1 MDNAYLLLVLLVVA
15 VVAGWSLARWQ
26 HRSKIKSSLPDAYL
40 SGLDYLID
48 NRTEEAIESFIE
60 ALEINSN
67 TLSAHIALAKLL
79 RRKGDV
85 DRAVRIHESLLSRP
99 GLSELDRQRV
109 NLALARDFHALGL
122 LDRSEESLK
131 ALLRES
137 KDSQLRI
144 RAMRLLI
151 RLYEQEAEWQTAL
164 DVAQQLPAQ
173 ERSQLK
179 VELSHYFSE
188 RAEQLIAEG
197 DTNGARQRLEQALNE
212 DAGCVRANLTLA
224 RILQQQAQWRASIN
238 ALQQVPN
245 QDPQFIPEILRGLRR
260 AYEACDDEAGFR
272 EYLQK
277 LQESH
282 PSTSAMLALAEY
294 KRDREGVLS
303 AGLYITESLKQ
314 RPSVKGFNRLI
325 DMHLEYGS
333 SSARE
338 SLMSLRSLIQQL
350 ENTKPVYRCTQ
361 CGFSGRKLV
370 WQCPSCR
377 RWGSIRPIFGLEGE

>member
-1 MDNAYLLLVLLVVA
+1 MDNAYLLLAVLVLA

-40 SGLDYLID
+40 CGLDYLID

-188 RAEQLIAEG
+188 RAEQLVAEG

-238 ALQQVPN
+238 ALQQVPS
-245 QDPQFIPEILRGLRR
+245 QDPQFIPEILRSLRR
-260 AYEACDDEAGFR
+260 AYEACDDETGFR

-277 LQESH
+277 LQESY

>member
-1 MDNAYLLLVLLVVA
+1 
-15 VVAGWSLARWQ
+15 
-26 HRSKIKSSLPDAYL
+26 
-40 SGLDYLID
+40 
-48 NRTEEAIESFIE
+48 
-60 ALEINSN
+60 
-67 TLSAHIALAKLL
+67 
-79 RRKGDV
+79 
-85 DRAVRIHESLLSRP
+85 
-99 GLSELDRQRV
+99 
-109 NLALARDFHALGL
+109 
-122 LDRSEESLK
+122 
-131 ALLRES
+131 
-137 KDSQLRI
+137 
-144 RAMRLLI
+144 MRLLI

-188 RAEQLIAEG
+188 RAEQLVAEG